1 VFDAT
6 PTEPTDA
13 EKLEVL
19 RELLSN
25 VSRAMLD
32 LRVDVQRL
40 YQKSRQADFVDS
52 QITPTDL
59 G

>member
-13 EKLEVL
+13 QKLKVL
-19 RELLSN
+19 RELLSHL
-25 VSRAMLD
+25 SRAMLD
-32 LRVDVQRL
+32 LRVGVQRL
-40 YQKSRQADFVDS
+40 YQKSRQAGLVDS
-52 QITPTDL
+52 RITPTDL